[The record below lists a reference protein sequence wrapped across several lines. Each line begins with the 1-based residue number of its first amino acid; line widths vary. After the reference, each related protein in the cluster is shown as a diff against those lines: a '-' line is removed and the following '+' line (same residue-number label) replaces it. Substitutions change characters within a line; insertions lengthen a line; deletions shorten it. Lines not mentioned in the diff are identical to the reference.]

1 MGASQEG
8 HTATVQLLLEAGAD
22 KDATDEVRERKRK
35 SRSHTHVIEKNVRGG
50 TMWPLFTTLRL
61 FYFV

>member
-1 MGASQEG
+1 
-8 HTATVQLLLEAGAD
+8 LLEAGAD